1 MRSQVTAVLFGV
13 GVFGMMNASVA
24 TADEA
29 LAKAKLCTGCHAI
42 DKKVVGP
49 SYKDVAAKYAGKAGA
64 EATLANSIQKGS
76 KDVFGPAAMP
86 PNPAIS
92 ADDAAKLA
100 KWILSLK

>member
-1 MRSQVTAVLFGV
+1 MRHY
-13 GVFGMMNASVA
+13 VFAALLGIGLIGSKAA
-24 TADEA
+24 IADEA
-29 LAKAKLCTGCHAI
+29 LAKAKMCTGCHAI

-49 SYKDVAAKYAGKAGA
+49 AYKDVAAKYAGKPGA

-100 KWILSLK
+100 KWVLSLK